1 MSTKTNQKARP
12 VSASAGWLN
21 SSSGCSPGGVVTLVR
36 GTGGGLPSSVSGTA
50 ANLAGGLSAGSAATA
65 RRLAAFPFISSVT
78 PAPAVTTHRTSTEI
92 ANTAPFASPFPG
104 SADPSAPVLQPGVQL
119 AGPSASGY
127 VPVAA

>member
-50 ANLAGGLSAGSAATA
+50 AYLGGALAAASGAAA
-65 RRLAAFPFISSVT
+65 RRLAVFPLISRDT
-78 PAPAVTTHRTSTEI
+78 PAPAVTTHRTSTAI
-92 ANTAPFASPFPG
+92 ANPAPFA
-104 SADPSAPVLQPGVQL
+104 ARLAPVHQASERR
-119 AGPSASGY
+119 AG
-127 VPVAA
+127 